1 MEKLISVAVMRDS
14 DAAEIAGGTDS
25 KILMYRAGL
34 GIFRSFDWHG
44 KIDIVTGSGNNAGD
58 GYVLALLLHRHG
70 IPCRIVRTSEKCS
83 PDGSYFFTK
92 CQERGIPVTA
102 EADFSGTD
110 QIVDCLLGT
119 GFRGELRPNLRQV
132 VEQINQS
139 AAAVLS
145 VDINS
150 GMNGDT
156 GTGFCVLSDRTVSV
170 GCLKYG
176 HLLGMAQGKIRSLY
190 NYDIGIPCK
199 AAICL
204 CLPRTTAHRR
214 TGTLRRRTLF
224 HKFWTVSTFLP
235 ERRHS
240 ECKNWQRHCEKKSVS
255 ALPVKQGKFR
265 IRHCDLILQFSPWCV
280 IIELEQ
286 VVVLRCGEFQ
296 KNGA

>member
-1 MEKLISVAVMRDS
+1 M
-14 DAAEIAGGTDS
+14 
-25 KILMYRAGL
+25 
-34 GIFRSFDWHG
+34 
-44 KIDIVTGSGNNAGD
+44 
-58 GYVLALLLHRHG
+58 
-70 IPCRIVRTSEKCS
+70 
-83 PDGSYFFTK
+83 
-92 CQERGIPVTA
+92 
-102 EADFSGTD
+102 
-110 QIVDCLLGT
+110 
-119 GFRGELRPNLRQV
+119 
-132 VEQINQS
+132 EQINQS

-156 GTGFCVLSDRTVSV
+156 GTGFCVQSDRTVSV

-199 AAICL
+199 GSY
-204 CLPRTTAHRR
+204 LPLFTADDRTPENWDFTPEDTFPQILDSFHIPA
-214 TGTLRRRTLF
+214 GTPAQRLQN
-224 HKFWTVSTFLP
+224 W
-235 ERRHS
+235 RRH
-240 ECKNWQRHCEKKSVS
+240 CGRKSVS

-296 KNGA
+296 KTERENICSILILHTVSVPVRS

>member
-1 MEKLISVAVMRDS
+1 MTGTAKSILSP
-14 DAAEIAGGTDS
+14 AAAT
-25 KILMYRAGL
+25 MP
-34 GIFRSFDWHG
+34 
-44 KIDIVTGSGNNAGD
+44 VT

-199 AAICL
+199 GSYLPLFTADDRTPENWDFTPEDTFPQILDSFHIPAGTPAQRMQKLAEALREKICF
-204 CLPRTTAHRR
+204 CSASEAGEIPYTA
-214 TGTLRRRTLF
+214 L
-224 HKFWTVSTFLP
+224 
-235 ERRHS
+235 
-240 ECKNWQRHCEKKSVS
+240 
-255 ALPVKQGKFR
+255 
-265 IRHCDLILQFSPWCV
+265 
-280 IIELEQ
+280 
-286 VVVLRCGEFQ
+286 
-296 KNGA
+296 

>member
-14 DAAEIAGGTDS
+14 DAAEIASGTDS

-44 KIDIVTGSGNNAGD
+44 RIDIVTGSGNNAGD

-83 PDGSYFFTK
+83 PDGSYFFSK
-92 CQERGIPVTA
+92 CLERGIPVTA

-156 GTGFCVLSDRTVSV
+156 GTGFCVQSDRTVSV

-199 AAICL
+199 GSYLPLFTADDRTPENWDFTPEDTFPQILDSFHIPAGTPAQRLQKLAEALREKICF
-204 CLPRTTAHRR
+204 CSASEAGEIPYTA
-214 TGTLRRRTLF
+214 L
-224 HKFWTVSTFLP
+224 
-235 ERRHS
+235 
-240 ECKNWQRHCEKKSVS
+240 
-255 ALPVKQGKFR
+255 
-265 IRHCDLILQFSPWCV
+265 
-280 IIELEQ
+280 
-286 VVVLRCGEFQ
+286 
-296 KNGA
+296 

>member
-1 MEKLISVAVMRDS
+1 M
-14 DAAEIAGGTDS
+14 AGEG
-25 KILMYRAGL
+25 
-34 GIFRSFDWHG
+34 F
-44 KIDIVTGSGNNAGD
+44 
-58 GYVLALLLHRHG
+58 VLDLLLHRQG
-70 IPCRIVRTSEKCS
+70 IPCGIVRTSGKCS
-83 PDGSYFFTK
+83 PDGNYFFSK

-156 GTGFCVLSDRTVSV
+156 GTGFCVQSDRTVSV

-199 AAICL
+199 GSYLPLFTADDRTPENWDFTPEDTFPQILDSFHIPAGTPAQRMQKLAEALREKICF
-204 CLPRTTAHRR
+204 CSASEAGEIPYTA
-214 TGTLRRRTLF
+214 L
-224 HKFWTVSTFLP
+224 
-235 ERRHS
+235 
-240 ECKNWQRHCEKKSVS
+240 
-255 ALPVKQGKFR
+255 
-265 IRHCDLILQFSPWCV
+265 
-280 IIELEQ
+280 
-286 VVVLRCGEFQ
+286 
-296 KNGA
+296 

>member
-139 AAAVLS
+139 AAAV
-145 VDINS
+145 
-150 GMNGDT
+150 
-156 GTGFCVLSDRTVSV
+156 
-170 GCLKYG
+170 
-176 HLLGMAQGKIRSLY
+176 
-190 NYDIGIPCK
+190 
-199 AAICL
+199 
-204 CLPRTTAHRR
+204 HRYS
-214 TGTLRRRTLF
+214 F
-224 HKFWTVSTFLP
+224 YQS
-235 ERRHS
+235 
-240 ECKNWQRHCEKKSVS
+240 
-255 ALPVKQGKFR
+255 
-265 IRHCDLILQFSPWCV
+265 
-280 IIELEQ
+280 
-286 VVVLRCGEFQ
+286 
-296 KNGA
+296 